1 MTHSRWLAK
10 LGAVGYD
17 LLILLNRA
25 CNAVSERMGKGK
37 FSFSA
42 RIKNSVKKAVKFIND
57 FELTAS
63 DLAIEQ
69 GYNYVICG
77 HIHQPVIKEVSN
89 SKGSVIYLN
98 SGDWI
103 ENLSALE
110 YHNGEW
116 KLYRHLEDAVLMDE
130 EEEEVVFPDL
140 LEDQVLQFISKV
152 TP

>member
-1 MTHSRWLAK
+1 
-10 LGAVGYD
+10 
-17 LLILLNRA
+17 
-25 CNAVSERMGKGK
+25 MGKGK

-110 YHNGEW
+110 YNNGEW